1 MVISIKDLLMDIIGI
16 NKLNNIKITS
26 RTNNVN
32 KDTSIIKLTTRTGS
46 EILFWK

>member
-1 MVISIKDLLMDIIGI
+1 MYIIGI
-16 NKLNNIKITS
+16 NKISNIKQTS

-32 KDTSIIKLTTRTGS
+32 KDISVLNPATRTRS

>member
-1 MVISIKDLLMDIIGI
+1 MDIIGI
-16 NKLNNIKITS
+16 NKVNNIKLTS

-32 KDTSIIKLTTRTGS
+32 KDISVINLAARTKS

>member
-1 MVISIKDLLMDIIGI
+1 MDIIGI
-16 NKLNNIKITS
+16 NKINNIKQTS

-32 KDTSIIKLTTRTGS
+32 KDISVLNSAIRTRS